1 MEEDSV
7 PLRFTPALPTYPTW
21 SIDHLSPSGPSLY
34 TCPRVDTPP
43 PSPSPHI
50 SLYIYIWYVSTGGR
64 ISLDGMAA
72 RGHCEREGPATKS
85 WEGQSRNLFRR
96 SQDKLI
102 LPSPPHRRIK
112 NMRSTESADLIFMYL
127 KTLRA
132 FS

>member
-1 MEEDSV
+1 MMEEDSV

-50 SLYIYIWYVSTGGR
+50 SNYIILVCKFGVTKADSHKAALAPEKGGDPLAGRTAGGYCLRHDPTRYIQKRLTS
-64 ISLDGMAA
+64 
-72 RGHCEREGPATKS
+72 KS
-85 WEGQSRNLFRR
+85 IRLF
-96 SQDKLI
+96 SQ
-102 LPSPPHRRIK
+102 PHIQLFK
-112 NMRSTESADLIFMYL
+112 N
-127 KTLRA
+127 LRA